1 MTQNEY
7 FCDLKDDWL
16 ALIPKSIMQNLFS
29 VSFLYSILG
38 LFALLCSLSIV
49 LFKKEKKRAHWYL
62 VLALLFWGIRMGVYA
77 SLFNPTTCHLPWI
90 WPTYLILSLAYGP
103 LFFLSVTELSD
114 IRGVTPNQYLVFV
127 PMAIIS
133 MILAAI
139 YMFCDPA
146 DIQRIHDCAILNIG
160 SFSPDENLLI
170 SCEYFCYYAFRS
182 ITFWLEAGIMIWSS
196 WSITQYEK
204 TVNEYF
210 SSHEG
215 KSIRQAKAIAILT
228 TFSVIIVLLRE
239 AFPNYEPTLSLF
251 KLILILISFLFQ
263 LFLTIMSFNISYTA
277 FDIRRLLEEDDHRVC
292 TEDNRLNA
300 IANCWTKLEVLINEE
315 KVFLKPDLNLIELSQ
330 RLGTNRTYMS
340 QAIKQFSGNSFSDY
354 INSARIEYAKQLLLD
369 NEPLKN
375 VEYSCGY
382 TSTSTFYRQFQKQTG
397 MSPTIWLS
405 KERENQ

>member
-1 MTQNEY
+1 
-7 FCDLKDDWL
+7 
-16 ALIPKSIMQNLFS
+16 MQNIVS

-62 VLALLFWGIRMGVYA
+62 VLALFFWGIRMGVYA
-77 SLFNPTTCHLPWI
+77 SLFYPSTCHMPWI
-90 WPTYLILSLAYGP
+90 WPTYIILSLTYGP

-114 IRGVTPNQYLVFV
+114 IKGVTPNQYLVFV
-127 PMAIIS
+127 PMVLIS
-133 MILAAI
+133 SILAAI
-139 YMFCDPA
+139 YLLCDPA

-196 WSITQYEK
+196 WCITQYEK

-239 AFPNYEPTLSLF
+239 AFPNYDQTLSAF
-251 KLILILISFLFQ
+251 KLILVLISFLFQ
-263 LFLTIMSFNISYTA
+263 LFLTIMCFNIKYTA
-277 FDIRRLLEEDDHRVC
+277 FDIRRLLEEDDKRNFV
-292 TEDNRLNA
+292 EDNRLNA
-300 IANCWTKLEVLINEE
+300 ILNCWTKLEVLINED
-315 KVFLKPDLNLIELSQ
+315 KVFLEPDLNLIELSQ
-330 RLGTNRTYMS
+330 RLGTNRTYLS
-340 QAIKQFSGNSFSDY
+340 QAIKQFSGSSFSDF
-354 INSARIEYAKQLLLD
+354 INSARIDYAKNLLL
-369 NEPLKN
+369 NNMPLKN

-382 TSTSTFYRQFQKQTG
+382 TSTSTFYRQFQRQVG
-397 MSPTIWLS
+397 MSPTVWLD
-405 KERENQ
+405 KERSGQ